1 MSRVAQA
8 FDSLPA
14 SVFVSASLKA
24 GMLTCLLFVTGCGAG
39 GFSLEQAEV
48 DHSLVTGSVPAASPN
63 ADSGMVADQATI
75 RNAVSSADVETLA
88 GKSIHWANSETG
100 SRGSIGQIA
109 EDKSG
114 GQLCRRF
121 NATRE
126 SFDGV
131 SLFKGEACM
140 VAAGMWRLDAFA
152 AQ

>member
-24 GMLTCLLFVTGCGAG
+24 GMLIGVLVVAGCGAG

-48 DHSLVTGSVPAASPN
+48 DRTLYTSSVPAASPTD
-63 ADSGMVADQATI
+63 DSSLVADQATI

-88 GKSIHWANSETG
+88 GQDIPWANSETG
-100 SRGSIGQIA
+100 SRGAISQLT

-114 GQLCRRF
+114 GRLCRSF
-121 NATRE
+121 AASRE

-140 VAAGMWRLDAFA
+140 IAAGVWRLEAFA
-152 AQ
+152 AR